1 MPVTHIDVI
10 RHGQP
15 EGGRRYRGHGV
26 NDPLSP
32 KGWQQ
37 MWDAVPEQAT
47 WKHVVSSPLLRCL
60 DFAEALASHL
70 GATLSVE
77 DDLKEIGFGSWEG
90 RTPDDI
96 KTNEGD
102 ALEKFM
108 QDPVNNRPEGAEPL
122 AEFTDRVWKVYERI
136 AKDYEGKHV
145 LIVAHAGVIRAI
157 TSKILRMHL
166 DDVYSKLKIDY
177 AAIASTVIV
186 DGKPPTL
193 ILRA

>member
-1 MPVTHIDVI
+1 MPATHIDVI

-37 MWDAVPEQAT
+37 MWDAVPEQPA
-47 WKHVVSSPLLRCL
+47 WEHVVSSPLLRCL

-77 DDLKEIGFGSWEG
+77 DDLKEIGFGTWEG

-96 KTNEGD
+96 KANEGD

-108 QDPVNNRPEGAEPL
+108 LDPVNNRPEGAEPL
-122 AEFTDRVWKVYERI
+122 TEFTDRVWNVYERV

>member
-1 MPVTHIDVI
+1 MAITHIDII
-10 RHGQP
+10 RHGEP

-37 MWDAVPEQAT
+37 MWNAVPDQPV
-47 WKHVVSSPLLRCL
+47 WNQVISSPLKRCL
-60 DFAEALASHL
+60 GFAEAIASHL
-70 GATLSVE
+70 GASLSVE
-77 DDLKEIGFGSWEG
+77 EDLKEIGFGTWEG

-96 KTNEGD
+96 SANEGD
-102 ALEKFM
+102 SLEKFIL
-108 QDPVNNRPEGAEPL
+108 DPVHNRPEGAEPL
-122 AEFTDRVWKVYERI
+122 DAFTDRVWKVYERV
-136 AKDYEGKHV
+136 ANDHKGKHV

>member
-1 MPVTHIDVI
+1 MNITHIDII
-10 RHGQP
+10 RHGEP

-37 MWDAVPEQAT
+37 MWNAVPDQPVWE
-47 WKHVVSSPLLRCL
+47 HVISSPLLRCL
-60 DFAEALASHL
+60 GFAEALAPHL
-70 GATLSVE
+70 GASLSVE
-77 DDLKEIGFGSWEG
+77 DDLKEIGFGTWEG

-96 KTNEGD
+96 KANEGD

-108 QDPVNNRPEGAEPL
+108 LDPVNNRPEGAEPL
-122 AEFTDRVWKVYERI
+122 AAFTDRVWNVYERV
-136 AKDYEGKHV
+136 AKDYQGKHV

-186 DGKPPTL
+186 DGKPPKL

>member
-1 MPVTHIDVI
+1 MITHIDII
-10 RHGQP
+10 RHGEP

-37 MWDAVPEQAT
+37 MWSAVPENAV
-47 WKHVVSSPLLRCL
+47 WEHIISSPLQRCL
-60 DFAEALASHL
+60 GFAEALAPHL
-70 GATLSVE
+70 GVNLNVE
-77 DDLKEIGFGSWEG
+77 EDLKEIGFGVWEG
-90 RTPDDI
+90 HTPDEIRAKDS
-96 KTNEGD
+96 D
-102 ALEKFM
+102 ALEKFI
-108 QDPVNNRPEGAEPL
+108 QDPVHNRPEGAEPL
-122 AEFTDRVWKVYERI
+122 DAFTDRVWKVYERI
-136 AKDYEGKHV
+136 AKDYQGKHV

-177 AAIASTVIV
+177 AAIASTCIV
-186 DGKPPTL
+186 DDKPPTL